1 MMKKSAVVESL
12 GQHALL
18 GPTWIALALKANDRL
33 KLGLLLLQAAAEHA
47 RHPDRSVPDLQREI
61 DAAGIT
67 PVDLARWLR
76 DLPALAAE
84 HGAGMELPGWPRLA
98 ALLRDDVQA
107 MARPLAVAAEGP
119 DAELAARVQ
128 HWSDW
133 LASRS
138 SSDVSCED
146 VDALTRGD
154 RGRGDGLHILVMDLH
169 KRINRLVSRLAVES
183 IDGAQVWGLADA
195 DKTLV
200 RAFMRGLQ
208 RTAALKLDHP
218 GLDTVATRDGGRLL
232 IQNDIG
238 TSDVHVLV
246 LAVDGLRLTM
256 TYSDLHPERFAFFQH
271 ILADTGL
278 QWSVATRE
286 SADMNAGARYQ
297 VGTATVDAADAAALE
312 LVLERIGARIV
323 FLIDW
328 NRARKRLQQFV
339 DKPHAVALLGAA
351 AREEVGH
358 MPWLATGGE
367 RLVWEAMAAQE
378 AEVFRLGDRL
388 DAVLGEDD
396 AAQFLLQLLRLSTQ
410 AVRQHQPVALVGDEA
425 RLLLARMLRSHS
437 ASFALLADHAA
448 YAQGLAE
455 ALAAALERGLE
466 RDPAAAAALATRAK
480 IWERRA
486 DHLVMQARDRA
497 LRGPQ
502 WREFAAL
509 LERAD
514 DAVDAIEE
522 AVFLFS
528 LLAESHAAVW
538 SDAVRA
544 ALSALARTVADAAKD
559 QVRLVTVLAAL
570 DGASDASDQEKF
582 VAASWR
588 VLQAERRCDELL
600 RAARRALCRDVRD
613 PAGLMLAT
621 DFAAAVELASDVL
634 LAQAY
639 ALREQGFARS
649 RRFG

>member
-1 MMKKSAVVESL
+1 MEKSAVVESL
-12 GQHALL
+12 GQNALL
-18 GPTWIALALKANDRL
+18 EPTWIALALKANDRL
-33 KLGLLLLQAAAEHA
+33 KLCLLLLQAAAEHA
-47 RHPDRSVPDLQREI
+47 RHPDRSVHDLQREI
-61 DAAGIT
+61 DAAAIA
-67 PVDLARWLR
+67 PVELARWLR
-76 DLPALAAE
+76 DLPALAEQHA
-84 HGAGMELPGWPRLA
+84 AGMELPGWPRLA

-107 MARPLAVAAEGP
+107 MARPLAVAAEGL
-119 DAELAARVQ
+119 DAEIAARVQ

-133 LASRS
+133 LGSRS
-138 SSDVSCED
+138 TSDVSWED

-154 RGRGDGLHILVMDLH
+154 RGQGDGLHILVMDLH
-169 KRINRLVSRLAVES
+169 QRINRLVSRLAVES
-183 IDGAQVWGLADA
+183 VDGAQVWGLADA

-208 RTAALKLDHP
+208 RTAALELDHP